1 MTDLNKRDDA
11 LEPCPFCKCEE
22 VTTWFDREQ
31 GEKWGYASCDGCA
44 ARGPEVRTNWDRE
57 PDAPWH
63 SEAIAAWNT
72 RTLPAVTVGVKPLRY
87 FEPQGSTVEQ
97 MRDHARQHPL
107 HREGDMQLVWVNEG
121 DLSIFLL
128 AALTPNPVADSQPA
142 NPVVNDSAAIPALQA
157 RIEELVKER
166 DGYLAERNKFQ
177 LYLQRT
183 HADWVLEVVAV
194 EALNAKLTKA
204 VEALRSVDDEYSD
217 TKWGPELTSIK
228 QVRDVLAE
236 LEGK

>member
-1 MTDLNKRDDA
+1 MTDLIKRDDA

-57 PDAPWH
+57 PDAPWR
-63 SEAIAAWNT
+63 SETIAAWNT
-72 RTLPAVTVGVKPLRY
+72 RAQPSVTVGVKPLRY

-107 HREGDMQLVWVNEG
+107 HREGDMKLVWVNEG

-128 AALTPNPVADSQPA
+128 SALTPPPVADSQPA
-142 NPVVNDSAAIPALQA
+142 DIPALQA
-157 RIEELVKER
+157 RIEELVEER
-166 DGYLAERNKFQ
+166 DIARRLLGAATQMQKETEANLA
-177 LYLQRT
+177 
-183 HADWVLEVVAV
+183 
-194 EALNAKLTKA
+194 KA
-204 VEALRSVDDEYSD
+204 VEALRWYADLENHIVPDDC
-217 TKWGPELTSIK
+217 GPQPIDLDRGDRARAT
-228 QVRDVLAE
+228 LAE